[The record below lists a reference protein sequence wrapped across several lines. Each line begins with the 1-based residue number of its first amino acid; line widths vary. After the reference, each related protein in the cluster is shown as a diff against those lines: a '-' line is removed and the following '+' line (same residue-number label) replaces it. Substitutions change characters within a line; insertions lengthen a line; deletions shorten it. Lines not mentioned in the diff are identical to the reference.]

1 MTGLFD
7 SVFGTATTIT
17 VQEFLICIAVSL
29 VIGVFLAGTYAFRSK
44 YTQSFLVTLA
54 LIPAVVCVVIMM
66 INGNVG
72 AGVAVAGAFSLVRLR
87 SVPGSVK
94 EICAIFLAMGAGLV
108 TGMGFIGY
116 AVLFAVILDG
126 AMFICSLTGFGGGM
140 DGEERALKITVPEN
154 LDYTEAFDELLAD
167 CTENYRLT
175 NVKTTNMGS
184 LFKLTYV
191 VKLNKDTN
199 QKDMIDRL
207 RVRNG
212 NLEIMLMQ
220 VDSGDMTL

>member
-7 SVFGTATTIT
+7 SVFGTAATIT

-29 VIGVFLAGTYAFRSK
+29 VIGVFLALVYAFRSK

-66 INGNVG
+66 VNGNVG
-72 AGVAVAGAFSLVRLR
+72 AGVAVAGAFSLVRFR
-87 SVPGSVK
+87 SVPGSAK

-116 AVLFAVILDG
+116 AVLFAVILGG
-126 AMFICSLTGFGGGM
+126 AMFICSLTGFGGGR
-140 DGEERALKITVPEN
+140 DEEERTLKITVPEN
-154 LDYTEAFDELLAD
+154 LDYTEVFDEILAD
-167 CTENYRLT
+167 CTDSYRLT

-191 VKLNKDTN
+191 VKLKKDTN

-207 RVRNG
+207 RVRND
-212 NLEIMLMQ
+212 NLEIMLTQ
-220 VDSGDMTL
+220 VDTGDMTL